1 MATTYGYEDI
11 CEKPFRKI
19 SERTV
24 VANTATRSLVII
36 GVCTCLVNTEYWNT
50 MGYTIGSYLVLL
62 SFDSVQRD
70 RII

>member
-24 VANTATRSLVII
+24 GINRSPW
-36 GVCTCLVNTEYWNT
+36 G
-50 MGYTIGSYLVLL
+50 
-62 SFDSVQRD
+62 F
-70 RII
+70 